1 MGVAILDT
9 GLYPHIDFGE
19 RIRGF
24 QDFLG
29 HRPYPYDDSGHGT
42 HVAGILAGDGTASDD
57 AIRVLHPV
65 SPGCC
70 KSTRQAWKRTLTGC
84 FTGTPVDLFQSE
96 PLWNTN
102 HQYFCGRCRNG
113 FKSCRTTD
121 KSSGTGM
128 GSGLCCGDRSP
139 VIWDLHMEVSQ
150 PRAVVRK

>member
-1 MGVAILDT
+1 MYTNTWTGTGIGVAILDT

-42 HVAGILAGDGTASDD
+42 HVAGILAGDGTASD
-57 AIRVLHPV
+57 R
-65 SPGCC
+65 
-70 KSTRQAWKRTLTGC
+70 RYQGC

-113 FKSCRTTD
+113 FKSCRSTD

-128 GSGLCCGDRSP
+128 GSGLCCGDRS
-139 VIWDLHMEVSQ
+139 
-150 PRAVVRK
+150 R